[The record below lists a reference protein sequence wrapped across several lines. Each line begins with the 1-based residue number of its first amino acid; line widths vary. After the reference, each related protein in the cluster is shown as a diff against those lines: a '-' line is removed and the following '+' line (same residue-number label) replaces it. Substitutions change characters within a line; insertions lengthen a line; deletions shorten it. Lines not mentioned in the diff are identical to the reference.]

1 MKLELVIPTS
11 LSEIPLMHYQKY
23 MVVAS
28 NKDNSELFI
37 SQKMIEIFCGIE
49 LKNVV
54 NIKLSDVIDLVTHF
68 KKIFDKKLELK
79 KTFEIQGV
87 KFGFINELEDISFGE
102 YVDLESNIIDVQS
115 FHKAMAVMYR
125 PITSQ
130 KGNKYTIDKYSG
142 TANYAELMKYAPLD
156 VVLPASVF
164 FWSLGN
170 ELLTATLSYLESKMT
185 KKSKTILARQ
195 LNLDNDGDG
204 ISQYINSLKET
215 LQSLSELQNKGLFE
229 CLTMLTFEKQKSE
242 IENRQIKKAHERIL

>member
-11 LSEIPLMHYQKY
+11 LSEIPLVHYQKY

-28 NKDNSELFI
+28 NKDNSDLFI

-49 LKNVV
+49 LKSVV
-54 NIKLSDVIDLVTHF
+54 DIKLSDVIDLVTHF
-68 KKIFDKKLELK
+68 KGLFDKKLELK

-102 YVDLESNIIDVQS
+102 YIDLESNIIDVQS

-130 KGNKYTIDKYSG
+130 KGDKYTIEKYNG
-142 TANYAELMKYAPLD
+142 TANYADLMKYAPLD

-170 ELLTATLSYLESKMT
+170 ELLTATLSYLEKQMT
-185 KKSKTILARQ
+185 KKSKTILAKQ
-195 LNLDNDGDG
+195 LNLENNGDG
-204 ISQYINSLKET
+204 INQYINSLKET
-215 LQSLSELQNKGLFE
+215 LQSLNELQNKDYL
-229 CLTMLTFEKQKSE
+229 S
-242 IENRQIKKAHERIL
+242 A

>member
-28 NKDNSELFI
+28 NKDNSDLFI

-49 LKNVV
+49 LKSVV
-54 NIKLSDVIDLVTHF
+54 DIKLSDVIDLVTHF
-68 KKIFDKKLELK
+68 KGLFDKKLELK

-102 YVDLESNIIDVQS
+102 YIDLESNIIDVQS

-125 PITSQ
+125 PIVEE
-130 KGNKYTIDKYSG
+130 KGNKYTIEKYNG

-170 ELLTATLSYLESKMT
+170 ELLTATLSYLEKQMT
-185 KKSKTILARQ
+185 KKSKTILAKQ
-195 LNLDNDGDG
+195 LNLESNGDG

-215 LQSLSELQNKGLFE
+215 LQSLNELQNRDFL
-229 CLTMLTFEKQKSE
+229 S
-242 IENRQIKKAHERIL
+242 A

>member
-28 NKDNSELFI
+28 NKDNSDLFI

-49 LKNVV
+49 LKSVV
-54 NIKLSDVIDLVTHF
+54 DIKLSDVIDLVTHF
-68 KKIFDKKLELK
+68 KGLFDKKLELK

-102 YVDLESNIIDVQS
+102 YIDLESNIIDVQS

-130 KGNKYTIDKYSG
+130 KGDKYTIEKYNG
-142 TANYAELMKYAPLD
+142 TANYADLMKYAPLD

-170 ELLTATLSYLESKMT
+170 ELLTATLSYLEKQMT
-185 KKSKTILARQ
+185 KESKTILAKQ
-195 LNLDNDGDG
+195 LNLESNGDG
-204 ISQYINSLKET
+204 INQYINSLKET
-215 LQSLSELQNKGLFE
+215 LQSLKELQ
-229 CLTMLTFEKQKSE
+229 
-242 IENRQIKKAHERIL
+242 ERDFLSA

>member
-68 KKIFDKKLELK
+68 KKLFSEKLELK

-130 KGNKYTIDKYSG
+130 KGDKYTIDKYSG

-164 FWSLGN
+164 F
-170 ELLTATLSYLESKMT
+170 
-185 KKSKTILARQ
+185 KTILAKQ
-195 LNLDNDGDG
+195 LNLENDGDG

-215 LQSLSELQNKGLFE
+215 LQSLIELQNKDYL
-229 CLTMLTFEKQKSE
+229 S
-242 IENRQIKKAHERIL
+242 A

>member
-28 NKDNSELFI
+28 NKDNSDLFI

-49 LKNVV
+49 LKSVV
-54 NIKLSDVIDLVTHF
+54 DIKLSDVIDLVTHF
-68 KKIFDKKLELK
+68 KGLFDKKLELK

-102 YVDLESNIIDVQS
+102 YIDLESNIIDVQS

-130 KGNKYTIDKYSG
+130 KGDKYTIEKYNG
-142 TANYAELMKYAPLD
+142 TANYADLMKYAPLD

-170 ELLTATLSYLESKMT
+170 ELLTATLSYLEKQMT
-185 KKSKTILARQ
+185 KKAKTILAKQ
-195 LNLDNDGDG
+195 LNLESNGDG
-204 ISQYINSLKET
+204 INQYINSLKET
-215 LQSLSELQNKGLFE
+215 LQSLKELQ
-229 CLTMLTFEKQKSE
+229 
-242 IENRQIKKAHERIL
+242 ERDFLSA

>member
-28 NKDNSELFI
+28 NKDNSDLFI

-49 LKNVV
+49 LKSVV
-54 NIKLSDVIDLVTHF
+54 DIKLSDVIDLVTHF
-68 KKIFDKKLELK
+68 KGLFDKKLELK

-102 YVDLESNIIDVQS
+102 YIDLESNIIDVQS

-130 KGNKYTIDKYSG
+130 KGDKYTIEKYNG
-142 TANYAELMKYAPLD
+142 TASYALLMKYAPLD

-170 ELLTATLSYLESKMT
+170 ELLTATLSYLEKQMT
-185 KKSKTILARQ
+185 RKAKTILAKQ
-195 LNLDNDGDG
+195 LNLESSGDG
-204 ISQYINSLKET
+204 INQYINSLKET
-215 LQSLSELQNKGLFE
+215 LQSLTELQ
-229 CLTMLTFEKQKSE
+229 
-242 IENRQIKKAHERIL
+242 ERDFLSA

>member
-11 LSEIPLMHYQKY
+11 LNEIPLMHYQKY

-28 NKDNSELFI
+28 NKDNSDLFI

-49 LKNVV
+49 LKSVV
-54 NIKLSDVIDLVTHF
+54 DIKLSDVIDLVTHF
-68 KKIFDKKLELK
+68 KGLFDKKLELK

-102 YVDLESNIIDVQS
+102 YIDLESNIIDVQS

-125 PITSQ
+125 PITSE
-130 KGNKYTIDKYSG
+130 KGDKYTIEKYNG
-142 TANYAELMKYAPLD
+142 TANYADLMKYAPLD

-170 ELLTATLSYLESKMT
+170 ELLTATLSYLEKQMT
-185 KKSKTILARQ
+185 KKSKMILAKQ
-195 LNLDNDGDG
+195 LNLESNGDG
-204 ISQYINSLKET
+204 INQYINSLKET
-215 LQSLSELQNKGLFE
+215 LQSLNELQNKDFL
-229 CLTMLTFEKQKSE
+229 S
-242 IENRQIKKAHERIL
+242 A

>member
-11 LSEIPLMHYQKY
+11 LNEIPLMHYQKY

-28 NKDNSELFI
+28 NKDNSDLFI

-49 LKNVV
+49 LKSVV
-54 NIKLSDVIDLVTHF
+54 DIKLSDVIDLVTHF
-68 KKIFDKKLELK
+68 KALFDKKLELK

-102 YVDLESNIIDVQS
+102 YIDLESNIIDVQS

-130 KGNKYTIDKYSG
+130 KGNKYTIEKYNG
-142 TANYAELMKYAPLD
+142 TANYADLMKYAPLD

-170 ELLTATLSYLESKMT
+170 ELLTATLSYLEKQMT
-185 KKSKTILARQ
+185 RKAKTILAKQ
-195 LNLDNDGDG
+195 LNLENNGDG
-204 ISQYINSLKET
+204 INQYINSLKET
-215 LQSLSELQNKGLFE
+215 LQSLNELQ
-229 CLTMLTFEKQKSE
+229 
-242 IENRQIKKAHERIL
+242 ERDFLSA

>member
-11 LSEIPLMHYQKY
+11 LNEIPLMHYQKY

-28 NKDNSELFI
+28 NKDNSDLFI

-49 LKNVV
+49 LKSVV
-54 NIKLSDVIDLVTHF
+54 DIKLSDVIDLVTHF
-68 KKIFDKKLELK
+68 KGLFDKKLELK

-102 YVDLESNIIDVQS
+102 YIDLESNIIDVQS

-130 KGNKYTIDKYSG
+130 KGDKYTIEKYSG
-142 TANYAELMKYAPLD
+142 TANYADLMKYAPLD

-170 ELLTATLSYLESKMT
+170 ELLTATLSYLEKQMT
-185 KKSKTILARQ
+185 KKSKTILAKQ
-195 LNLDNDGDG
+195 LNLESNGDG
-204 ISQYINSLKET
+204 INQYINSLKET
-215 LQSLSELQNKGLFE
+215 LQSLKVLQNSDFL
-229 CLTMLTFEKQKSE
+229 S
-242 IENRQIKKAHERIL
+242 A

>member
-11 LSEIPLMHYQKY
+11 LNEIPLMHYQKF

-28 NKDNSELFI
+28 NKDNSDMFI

-49 LKNVV
+49 LKQVV
-54 NIKLSDVIDLVTHF
+54 NIKLNDIIDLTTHF
-68 KKIFDKKLELK
+68 NKLFKDKLELK
-79 KTFEIQGV
+79 KIFEIQGV

-102 YVDLESNIIDVQS
+102 YIDLESNIIDVQS

-130 KGNKYTIDKYSG
+130 KGDKYTIEKYNG
-142 TANYAELMKYAPLD
+142 TANYADLMKYAPLD

-164 FWSLGN
+164 FWSLGK
-170 ELLTATLSYLESKMT
+170 ELLTATLSYLEKQMT
-185 KKSKTILARQ
+185 KKSKTILAKQ
-195 LNLDNDGDG
+195 LNLESNGDG

-215 LQSLSELQNKGLFE
+215 LQSLNELQ
-229 CLTMLTFEKQKSE
+229 
-242 IENRQIKKAHERIL
+242 ERDFLSA

>member
-11 LSEIPLMHYQKY
+11 LNEIPLMHYQKF

-28 NKDNSELFI
+28 NKDNSDMFI

-49 LKNVV
+49 LKQVV
-54 NIKLSDVIDLVTHF
+54 NIKLNDIIDLTTHF
-68 KKIFDKKLELK
+68 NKLFKDKLELK

-102 YVDLESNIIDVQS
+102 YIDLESNIIDVQS

-130 KGNKYTIDKYSG
+130 KGDKYTIEKYNG
-142 TANYAELMKYAPLD
+142 TANYSDLMKYAPLD

-164 FWSLGN
+164 FWGLGK
-170 ELLTATLSYLESKMT
+170 ELLTATLSYLEKQMT
-185 KKSKTILARQ
+185 KKSKTILAKQ
-195 LNLDNDGDG
+195 LNLESNGDG
-204 ISQYINSLKET
+204 INQYINSLKET
-215 LQSLSELQNKGLFE
+215 LQSLNELQARDFL
-229 CLTMLTFEKQKSE
+229 S
-242 IENRQIKKAHERIL
+242 A